1 MPVFDST
8 RINTVT
14 SSLTLAN
21 TFSLVVVAA
30 AVGVTPVELKWHG
43 EDFCMT
49 DFHAFSFRFML
60 TRFISVPSLF
70 LPETPGR

>member
-1 MPVFDST
+1 MLVFHTT

-14 SSLTLAN
+14 ISLTLAC
-21 TFSLVVVAA
+21 TFSLAVVA

-49 DFHAFSFRFML
+49 DYHAFSFRFML
-60 TRFISVPSLF
+60 SRFISVPSLF